1 MLSVSLVTLVA
12 FASADL
18 KVLPFR
24 QADLDNV
31 TLGVLPSHLT
41 KGVLMPPTRLS
52 PMNSLNRLSPM
63 NSRMPQQRPDV
74 TSQWMRTWSP
84 LASPNA
90 GPQMTS
96 VNAAAGAP
104 RAVAAAASSDTNVFG
119 EQLQGCVK
127 EGDLCEYSSD
137 DPKICVRTGKFT
149 MRFNCKSVWEANWK
163 PFRKTGGDIVPPG
176 EQLPAVGDTTK
187 CEAISSE
194 VLDSQYS
201 KDVYDNFWLSVT
213 VGKYKEI
220 QRPGM
225 GSNDAFSYVVNEEV
239 PKKSVRA
246 RRFRKSIDFIC
257 RTCAL
262 YAESDTAKST
272 LDSKCKAMGWSE
284 NALDEPPPMATSP
297 GRGAKETGKE
307 DAKPAP
313 EPEEA
318 EPPKAE
324 AKADEE
330 ELAQTSPSFCFPFTG
345 FVGGAI
351 VGGGVTFMM
360 VTSTFILARFRKRTS
375 SIDGSA
381 FQPLAH

>member
-1 MLSVSLVTLVA
+1 
-12 FASADL
+12 
-18 KVLPFR
+18 
-24 QADLDNV
+24 
-31 TLGVLPSHLT
+31 
-41 KGVLMPPTRLS
+41 
-52 PMNSLNRLSPM
+52 
-63 NSRMPQQRPDV
+63 
-74 TSQWMRTWSP
+74 
-84 LASPNA
+84 
-90 GPQMTS
+90 MTS

-201 KDVYDNFWLSVT
+201 NDV
-213 VGKYKEI
+213 
-220 QRPGM
+220 
-225 GSNDAFSYVVNEEV
+225 FSYVVNEEV

-330 ELAQTSPSFCFPFTG
+330 ELAQTSPSFGFPFTG

-351 VGGGVTFMM
+351 VDGGVTFMM

-375 SIDGSA
+375 SINGNA
-381 FQPLAH
+381 FQPL